1 VLFGISVLDI
11 TLDLIEG
18 EAMRALLIF
27 VVLFA
32 SLDALADVKSG
43 EKKAQL
49 CLLCHKP
56 GSGPLLEAQPS
67 KYLVVTTT
75 AFKTGKRP
83 SGPYMTTNVERLSAR
98 DIKDIADYF
107 ASRPSVA
114 GVNATDPAKVAAGEI
129 RVAEMKCAACHGATF
144 AGAEMVPRV
153 AGQTTGYLIRRME
166 AFAAGRSAHPSI
178 ETPFNEMTDVEAIAN
193 YFTSLK

>member
-1 VLFGISVLDI
+1 
-11 TLDLIEG
+11 
-18 EAMRALLIF
+18 MRALLIF

-32 SLDALADVKSG
+32 SLDALADAKSG

-56 GSGPLLEAQPS
+56 GSGYPLLEAQPS
-67 KYLVVTTT
+67 KYLVVSITE
-75 AFKTGKRP
+75 FKTGKIP
-83 SGPYMTTNVERLSAR
+83 SPVMKTNVERLSAR

-107 ASRPSVA
+107 ASRPSVD

-144 AGAEMVPRV
+144 AGAEMVPRL
-153 AGQTTGYLIRRME
+153 AGQVTRYLIGKID
-166 AFAAGRSAHPSI
+166 AFAAGRRAHPSI
-178 ETPFNEMTDVEAIAN
+178 ETPFNKITDVEAIAN

>member
-1 VLFGISVLDI
+1 
-11 TLDLIEG
+11 
-18 EAMRALLIF
+18 MRALLVF

-32 SLDALADVKSG
+32 SLDTLADAKSG

-56 GSGPLLEAQPS
+56 GQGRPLLEAQPS
-67 KYLVVTTT
+67 KYLVVATTEY
-75 AFKTGKRP
+75 KTGKRP
-83 SGPYMTTNVERLSAR
+83 DPNMKANVERLSAR

-107 ASRPSVA
+107 ASRPAVA

-144 AGAEMVPRV
+144 AGAEMVPRL
-153 AGQTTGYLIRRME
+153 AGQTTGYLIIQME
-166 AFAAGRSAHPSI
+166 AFAAGRRAHPSI
-178 ETPFNEMTDVEAIAN
+178 ETPFNKIADVEAIAS

>member
-1 VLFGISVLDI
+1 
-11 TLDLIEG
+11 
-18 EAMRALLIF
+18 MRALLIF

-32 SLDALADVKSG
+32 SLDAFADAKLG
-43 EKKAQL
+43 EEKAQL
-49 CLLCHKP
+49 CLFCHKP
-56 GSGPLLEAQPS
+56 AYSRNPLLEAQPS
-67 KYLVVTTT
+67 KYLVVATTE
-75 AFKTGKRP
+75 FKTGKRP
-83 SGPYMTTNVERLSAR
+83 NGPMKMNVERLSAR

-144 AGAEMVPRV
+144 AGAEMVPRL
-153 AGQTTGYLIRRME
+153 AGQTTGYLIGKIE
-166 AFAAGRSAHPSI
+166 AFAAGRSAHPNI
-178 ETPFNEMTDVEAIAN
+178 ETPFNTITDVEAIAN

>member
-1 VLFGISVLDI
+1 
-11 TLDLIEG
+11 
-18 EAMRALLIF
+18 MRALLIL

-32 SLDALADVKSG
+32 SFDALADAKSG

-56 GSGPLLEAQPS
+56 GSGFPLLEAQPS
-67 KYLVVTTT
+67 KYLVVSIT
-75 AFKTGKRP
+75 AFKTGKIP
-83 SGPYMTTNVERLSAR
+83 SPVMKANVERLSAR

-144 AGAEMVPRV
+144 AGAEMVPRL
-153 AGQTTGYLIRRME
+153 AGQTTGYLISQME
-166 AFAAGRSAHPSI
+166 AFAAGRRTHPSI
-178 ETPFNEMTDVEAIAN
+178 ETPFNKIADVEAMAT

>member
-1 VLFGISVLDI
+1 
-11 TLDLIEG
+11 
-18 EAMRALLIF
+18 MRTLLIF

-32 SLDALADVKSG
+32 SLDALADAKSG

-56 GSGPLLEAQPS
+56 GNVMAAAPLLEAQPS
-67 KYLVVTTT
+67 KYLVVATTDY
-75 AFKTGKRP
+75 KTGKRP
-83 SGPYMTTNVERLSAR
+83 EPNMKTNVERLSAR

-107 ASRPSVA
+107 ASRPLVA
-114 GVNATDPAKVAAGEI
+114 GVLATDPATVAAGDK

-144 AGAEMVPRV
+144 AGAEMVPRL
-153 AGQTTGYLIRRME
+153 AGQTTGYLISQME
-166 AFAAGRSAHPSI
+166 AFAAGRRAHPSI
-178 ETPFNEMTDVEAIAN
+178 ETPFNKIGDVEAIAT